1 MTAPNGPSQ
10 QRCIRSSLQ
19 MAQLGDGASLS
30 IMERHGTG
38 TSLGDPIE
46 IGAIKA
52 GFAGTISNF
61 MGTKWWV

>member
-1 MTAPNGPSQ
+1 
-10 QRCIRSSLQ
+10 
-19 MAQLGDGASLS
+19 
-30 IMERHGTG
+30 MECHGTG